1 MKNIKKYLCAIV
13 MMVISMTAFAQED
26 VFSGDWLGANKEGDL
41 KVAFTLNCDGNWQLN
56 PYNENARCNGFMEVN
71 MLEPGGRESLMAT
84 YEFYVESM
92 NGNELTLSFVGGRPE
107 VDAGISGQCK
117 VVYKDDK
124 LSFSGLDKGG
134 KDAAF
139 NGLTL
144 VKSGSGADAAADDGV
159 PLGVKILAVLQLILY
174 IAVVLFIVGH
184 MFFVWYKG
192 ARYKEV
198 FTVEGMLN
206 KRLAAGMPEKMTDE
220 EITEAWKLM
229 DEAFATWTV
238 IEKQMMMNSESR
250 QR

>member
-124 LSFSGLDKGG
+124 LSFTGLDKGG
-134 KDAAF
+134 K
-139 NGLTL
+139 
-144 VKSGSGADAAADDGV
+144 
-159 PLGVKILAVLQLILY
+159 
-174 IAVVLFIVGH
+174 
-184 MFFVWYKG
+184 
-192 ARYKEV
+192 
-198 FTVEGMLN
+198 ML
-206 KRLAAGMPEKMTDE
+206 P
-220 EITEAWKLM
+220 LM
-229 DEAFATWTV
+229 D
-238 IEKQMMMNSESR
+238 
-250 QR
+250 

>member
-71 MLEPGGRESLMAT
+71 MLEPGWKGIFVAT

-124 LSFSGLDKGG
+124 LSFTGLDKGG

-144 VKSGSGADAAADDGV
+144 VKSGSGADAIADAAADDGV
-159 PLGVKILAVLQLILY
+159 PLGVKILAVVNWFCLLP
-174 IAVVLFIVGH
+174 LF
-184 MFFVWYKG
+184 YYCG
-192 ARYKEV
+192 AYV
-198 FTVEGMLN
+198 FCMV
-206 KRLAAGMPEKMTDE
+206 
-220 EITEAWKLM
+220 
-229 DEAFATWTV
+229 
-238 IEKQMMMNSESR
+238 
-250 QR
+250 